1 MKKLV
6 GWIYDHQIIA
16 FFVITFAITWGL
28 GFSYSAAQTKGLLW
42 LYPVA
47 SLATCGPALAG
58 IIINALINT
67 QPRQGTR
74 KAFWIAFFEAWI
86 VSALVWLAYL
96 RLVATI
102 PFSSGVV
109 VFSLVVVMPV
119 AFVISMAYSRI
130 PDVKSYLSSLVRL
143 RGVWGWVLLALVLYP
158 AMVLLLIPVNHFLGR
173 QPITDYPLPTFDLS
187 LVGLIAVRFLY
198 QFFFFNA
205 TGEEVGWRG
214 FALPRLQARTSPLI
228 ASLILALFW
237 VPWHFF
243 LWRSQGA
250 QLNTWSFWI
259 NNGSIII
266 LSSIITGWLFNRS
279 KGSILVAGVIHAA
292 DNTTLRVLPILDW
305 FGYGYLVLKVVVA
318 LVVILVDRMW
328 KKLPPDHPAVYRSP
342 EYAAQQWHES
352 ALPLAT
358 FMTNGL
364 CQPLGVQNER
374 NKKWKKAK

>member
-1 MKKLV
+1 MTKLTD
-6 GWIYDHQIIA
+6 WIRRHQVAA

-28 GFSYSAAQTKGLLW
+28 GFSYSAAQTKRIFW

-74 KAFWIAFFEAWI
+74 KAFWIAFFVAWV

-96 RLVATI
+96 MLVATI

-109 VFSLVVVMPV
+109 VFSLIVVIPV
-119 AFVISMAYSRI
+119 AFVIGMAYSRI
-130 PDVKSYLSSLVRL
+130 TAVKSYLSSLVRL
-143 RGVWGWVLLALVLYP
+143 RGVCGWALLALVLYP
-158 AMVLLLIPVNHFLGR
+158 AMVLLLIAVNHFLGR
-173 QPITDYPLPTFDLS
+173 QPITDYPLPAFDLS
-187 LVGLIAVRFLY
+187 LTVLIAVRFLY
-198 QFFFFNA
+198 QFLFFNA
-205 TGEEVGWRG
+205 TGEEAGWRG
-214 FALPRLQARTSPLI
+214 FALPRLQAHTSPLI

-243 LWRSQGA
+243 LWQSQGSPVD
-250 QLNTWSFWI
+250 TWSFWI

-305 FGYGYLVLKVVVA
+305 FGYGFLVLKGVVA
-318 LVVILVDRMW
+318 LVVILVDQMW
-328 KKLPPDHPAVYRSP
+328 KKLPSGHPAVYGSP
-342 EYAAQQWHES
+342 
-352 ALPLAT
+352 
-358 FMTNGL
+358 
-364 CQPLGVQNER
+364 
-374 NKKWKKAK
+374 